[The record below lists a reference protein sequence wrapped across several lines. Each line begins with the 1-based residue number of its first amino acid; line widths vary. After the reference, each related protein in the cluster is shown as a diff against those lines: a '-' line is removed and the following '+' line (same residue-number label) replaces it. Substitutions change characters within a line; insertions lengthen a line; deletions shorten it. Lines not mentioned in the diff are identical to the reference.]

1 METCSKV
8 SSPSALPWP
17 RSSQTWPRRSWKWTR
32 LGSDGLP
39 QAFLNFS
46 HGFFVPKIEL
56 VDLYQENWLI
66 FELEPGLFFHYL
78 PKKSGKNVSQG
89 WLAASPPWMS
99 QVRTKEKALFDK
111 ADGNAKDA
119 MEGLRL
125 ALQVLLDP
133 KRVWALGLAKQLL
146 RGSSHVGSEPN
157 TKLLYWSILQIDI
170 YIL

>member
-1 METCSKV
+1 
-8 SSPSALPWP
+8 
-17 RSSQTWPRRSWKWTR
+17 
-32 LGSDGLP
+32 
-39 QAFLNFS
+39 
-46 HGFFVPKIEL
+46 
-56 VDLYQENWLI
+56 
-66 FELEPGLFFHYL
+66 
-78 PKKSGKNVSQG
+78 
-89 WLAASPPWMS
+89 MS

-157 TKLLYWSILQIDI
+157 TKLLY
-170 YIL
+170 